1 MSMNCL
7 EQSME
12 KVLEEEVGK
21 SLTKFV
27 DEDLENILRNNLGQ
41 FIY

>member
-1 MSMNCL
+1 
-7 EQSME
+7 ME

-41 FIY
+41 FIYQRD